1 MLLKRVFQIKKSL
14 LSNILLKNYSIET
27 IGEGFSKR
35 IFLQN
40 DKKQRISFWNDLSLK
55 TSKNPSIFQ
64 CVIEIPFDNL
74 AKMEL
79 CKNEPHHPLWQD
91 VRKSK
96 YNQGEQEL
104 RYYALF
110 PLFNYGFFPQ
120 TWENS
125 LVKHSAS
132 GLFVKKIIFFFLR
145 VLFYRG
151 MMTHWIWLN

>member
-1 MLLKRVFQIKKSL
+1 MLLKQVFQIKKSL
-14 LSNILLKNYSIET
+14 LSTILLKNYSIET

-55 TSKNPSIFQ
+55 SSKNSSIFQ

-96 YNQGEQEL
+96 YNQGEEEL

-125 LVKHSAS
+125 MQKHSSS
-132 GLFVKKIIFFFLR
+132 GLFVKKKKILSVFEVFY
-145 VLFYRG
+145 YRG
-151 MMTHWIWLN
+151 MMTHWI